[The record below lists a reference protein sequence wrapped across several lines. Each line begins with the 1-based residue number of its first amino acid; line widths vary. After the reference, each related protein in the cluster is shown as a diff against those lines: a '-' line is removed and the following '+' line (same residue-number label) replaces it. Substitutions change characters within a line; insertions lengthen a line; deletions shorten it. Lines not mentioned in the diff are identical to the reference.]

1 MAILGPARRREQI
14 LALVG
19 ARGSARVADLSA
31 ALGAAAVT
39 IRRDVEALAQEGR
52 VTRRYGLVLA
62 APEAPRPPPLGTVVA
77 VVSFVSGYMQQIL
90 LAAQQAVAEAGGRYV
105 LDVAPDAHAVR
116 RSFERAAATEGV
128 EGVLFAP
135 RWQSVAQV
143 TGDLDHVL
151 APGLPLV
158 LLERFAPRG
167 SLLAARDAVRSDHT
181 SGVHQALSHLR
192 AHGHRRVLLLSRD
205 DSPTARTVRA
215 CFAEAQ
221 RSLNMPV
228 LSQPLLSSDGADQE
242 HCAQAPDPVAAIARF
257 GATAVLVHSDVDA
270 LTMLPR
276 FEAAGLSVPD
286 DLSIVSWDDVVA
298 GMGSVPLTTIAP
310 PKREVGTAAVE
321 LLRWRCANP
330 AAPAR
335 RLEIATRLVER
346 RSVRSTGR

>member
-1 MAILGPARRREQI
+1 MLGPARRREEI

-19 ARGSARVADLSA
+19 ARGSARVTELST

-62 APEAPRPPPLGTVVA
+62 ACEAPRPSPLGTVVA
-77 VVSFVSGYMQQIL
+77 VASYVSGYMEQIL
-90 LAAQQAVAEAGGRYV
+90 LAAQRAVVEAGGRYV
-105 LDVAPDAHAVR
+105 LDVAPDAPAVH

-128 EGVLFAP
+128 TGVLFAP
-135 RWQSVAQV
+135 RWQSVDEV
-143 TGDLDHVL
+143 TSDLNGVL
-151 APGLPLV
+151 APRLPLV

-228 LSQPLLSSDGADQE
+228 LSKPLLSSDGADQE
-242 HCAQAPDPVAAIARF
+242 HRAHAPDPIEAVTRF
-257 GATAVLVHSDVDA
+257 GATALLVHSDVDA
-270 LTMLPR
+270 LALLPR
-276 FEAAGLSVPD
+276 FEAAGVSVPD

-298 GMGSVPLTTIAP
+298 GVGSVPLTTIAP
-310 PKREVGTAAVE
+310 PKREVGAAAVE

-335 RLEIATRLVER
+335 RLEIATRLIER
-346 RSVRSTGR
+346 RSVRSIGR